1 MALVAFEQSVAT
13 LSSYVDR
20 WGADFEI
27 HRCEDKRIVDRLW
40 EESER
45 MIREA
50 GF

>member
-1 MALVAFEQSVAT
+1 M
-13 LSSYVDR
+13 
-20 WGADFEI
+20 GADFERC
-27 HRCEDKRIVDRLW
+27 RCEDKETVDRLW